1 MRLYTPDATLES
13 ALVRSVLRT
22 ETGIIHGRER
32 LREFVRG
39 LYEDPLPKRQRYRG
53 PLFTDGKTLV
63 WEYPRATP
71 NGEQIDLVE
80 VMELE
85 NGLIHRHRVYW
96 GWYGVKAL
104 QTAERPIDR

>member
-1 MRLYTPDATLES
+1 MSDGADMSTLSFRWVGSEDAFLDAP
-13 ALVRSVLRT
+13 ALAECGSIIIGRYGGRT
-22 ETGIIHGRER
+22 DAGARKN
-32 LREFVRG
+32 
-39 LYEDPLPKRQRYRG
+39 EDG
-53 PLFTDGKTLV
+53 ALV

-96 GWYGVKAL
+96 GWYGVK
-104 QTAERPIDR
+104 TIEEDRYHR